1 MKTKKINPEQSAHE
15 IHTPGFRLVVD
26 CQKLGFTVPQLAHE
40 CGMDKS
46 RRTFYKIFH
55 EGHTPSAR
63 IVRAICDRFP
73 QINYDYIFTG
83 VKSTNEVQKNVLLNA
98 SATEQNINFDKK
110 EQDMINGFI
119 KLENELVRT
128 SNALQTTLLNC
139 TNQIQ
144 ELVLQNAKTKN
155 DFETHILEFNK
166 QLGALAASH
175 LKLSNQ
181 IIKVEGK
188 VQEMHHDSKKRAV
201 QADEYII
208 ESKESHKR
216 NHAFQQEIIP
226 DLGELEILRKNPKR

>member
-1 MKTKKINPEQSAHE
+1 MKTKEINPEQSAHE

-26 CQKLGFTVPQLAHE
+26 CQKLGFSVPQLAQE

-55 EGHTPSAR
+55 EGHAPSAR
-63 IVRAICDRFP
+63 IVRSICDRFP

-83 VKSTNEVQKNVLLNA
+83 VKSANEVQKNVLLNA
-98 SATEQNINFDKK
+98 SFTEQNISFDQK

-155 DFETHILEFNK
+155 DFETHIIEFNK

-181 IIKVEGK
+181 IVKVEGR
-188 VQEMHHDSKKRAV
+188 VQEMHHDSKKTAIKA
-201 QADEYII
+201 QEYIT
-208 ESKESHKR
+208 ESQQSHKR
-216 NHAFQQEIIP
+216 NLDFQQEIIP
-226 DLGELEILRKNPKR
+226 DLGEYRNTKKKS

>member
-1 MKTKKINPEQSAHE
+1 MKTKEINPEQSAHE

-26 CQKLGFTVPQLAHE
+26 CQKLGFSVPQLAQE

-55 EGHTPSAR
+55 EGHAPSAR
-63 IVRAICDRFP
+63 IVKAICDRFP

-83 VKSTNEVQKNVLLNA
+83 VKSTNEVQKNVSLNTGF
-98 SATEQNINFDKK
+98 TEQNTSFGKK

-181 IIKVEGK
+181 ILKVEAK
-188 VQEMHHDSKKRAV
+188 VEEMHHDNSMVAIKAK
-201 QADEYII
+201 EYIE
-208 ESKESHKR
+208 ESQESHKR
-216 NHAFQQEIIP
+216 NHAFQQQIIP
-226 DLGELEILRKNPKR
+226 DLGEYRKTKKKS

>member
-1 MKTKKINPEQSAHE
+1 MKTKEINPEQSAHE
-15 IHTPGFRLVVD
+15 IHSPGFRLVVD

-83 VKSTNEVQKNVLLNA
+83 VKNANEVQKNVLLNT
-98 SATEQNINFDKK
+98 SFTEQSISFDKK

-155 DFETHILEFNK
+155 DFETHIIEFNK

-188 VQEMHHDSKKRAV
+188 VQEMHQYNTKTAIKA
-201 QADEYII
+201 QEYIT
-208 ESKESHKR
+208 ESQESHKR
-216 NHAFQQEIIP
+216 NLDFQQQLIP
-226 DLGELEILRKNPKR
+226 DLGEYRKTKKKS